1 MNRLSIREQVQVIS
15 ALVEGHSIRSVERM
29 TGIHRDT
36 IMRLIVRVG
45 DGCDNLMDEEMRS
58 LTCERLQL
66 DEIWCYVGMKQKT
79 AKKPDVLNEEYGT
92 LTPTSLLTPIP
103 SLSLPSMSASV
114 TLTMRGYS
122 YPTYVSAS

>member
-1 MNRLSIREQVQVIS
+1 
-15 ALVEGHSIRSVERM
+15 
-29 TGIHRDT
+29 
-36 IMRLIVRVG
+36 
-45 DGCDNLMDEEMRS
+45 LMDEEMRS